1 MDQLKIGKFIARTR
15 NEKGFTQKQL
25 ADALL
30 ISDKTV
36 SKWECGNGMPEVSLM
51 MPLCETLGITVNEL
65 LSAKRLSTSDYQKNA
80 EENIMKLIK
89 EKQEAKFRMIIE
101 VLVIFITLLSGS
113 SLVLVSGLVDLKSS
127 IRIALIVIAVVVFLV
142 GIGVCAALEM
152 RNAKFK
158 CRKCGA
164 RFYPSKVAYI
174 MGAHTITRR
183 HLKCPKC
190 GKRNWCSRCDL
201 SADEEEE

>member
-1 MDQLKIGKFIARTR
+1 MEMFCKRVKELRVENGI
-15 NEKGFTQKQL
+15 TQKQL

-127 IRIALIVIAVVVFLV
+127 IRIALIVIAFLL
-142 GIGVCAALEM
+142 GKTSQNNTGKYQIFMHPTYRADQFLLDTQSGRTWQMTQESKEKYMFWHEIPRDELPLETE
-152 RNAKFK
+152 NK
-158 CRKCGA
+158 
-164 RFYPSKVAYI
+164 
-174 MGAHTITRR
+174 
-183 HLKCPKC
+183 
-190 GKRNWCSRCDL
+190 
-201 SADEEEE
+201 